1 MDRPDEI
8 IHVLCESFITVVCEV
23 ITLEFIELIVSC
35 FFSIFHL
42 PYFSACIFPITYE
55 VQHTLRDVR
64 TTRTATYKI

>member
-35 FFSIFHL
+35 FFFFLS
-42 PYFSACIFPITYE
+42 STFPISQL
-55 VQHTLRDVR
+55 VFFLFPM
-64 TTRTATYKI
+64 KCNIL